1 MGAEP
6 GHARRSGHRR
16 DHPRRGEPVRQA
28 PDHLPRHAG
37 QLPVYYNQIRGQ
49 HGDRY
54 ADLTQ
59 DPAFAFGEGEGY
71 TTFAYGEPTIVGG
84 ASNAD
89 GTFAQTDTVHAE
101 IALTNT
107 GRRAGTEVVQAYVGD
122 VVTSYSWAD
131 RELKAFRRVTLEPGE
146 TATVVFDIPVCDCT
160 IADAD
165 ANRIVEPGEF
175 DDAHRP
181 LVAPRRPQ
189 AHHLHRRVNLLCV
202 RCSRVSRS
210 RVNRFRVGLICFR
223 PLRSYAGAGGVV
235 LWERSND
242 AEY

>member
-1 MGAEP
+1 MEGGQAIAEIILGEVNP
-6 GHARRSGHRR
+6 SGR
-16 DHPRRGEPVRQA
+16 
-28 PDHLPRHAG
+28 LPITFPCHAG

-49 HGDRY
+49 HGNRY

-59 DPAFAFGEGEGY
+59 DPASRRRGRGY
-71 TTFAYGEPTIVGG
+71 TTFAYVSRRSSAGPRTRTARSRRPT
-84 ASNAD
+84 A
-89 GTFAQTDTVHAE
+89 VHAE

-175 DDAHRP
+175 ELLIGHSSRRDDLKRTTFT
-181 LVAPRRPQ
+181 VA
-189 AHHLHRRVNLLCV
+189 
-202 RCSRVSRS
+202 
-210 RVNRFRVGLICFR
+210 
-223 PLRSYAGAGGVV
+223 
-235 LWERSND
+235 
-242 AEY
+242 